1 MSVRL
6 VLIIGGGR
14 RVHYETFTG
23 YDCGRLGTTPARQA
37 WKTGWRLQRLKHCEG
52 FEVLPT

>member
-6 VLIIGGGR
+6 VLIVGGGR

-23 YDCGRLGTTPARQA
+23 YECGRLGTTPARQA
-37 WKTGWRLQRLKHCEG
+37 WKTGCRLQRLKHCEG
-52 FEVLPT
+52 FEVLPA